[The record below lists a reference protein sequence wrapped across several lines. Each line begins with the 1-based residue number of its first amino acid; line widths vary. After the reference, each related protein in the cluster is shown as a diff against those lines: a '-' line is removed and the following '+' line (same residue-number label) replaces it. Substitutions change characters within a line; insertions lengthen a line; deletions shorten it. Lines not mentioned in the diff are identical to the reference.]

1 MKRHL
6 LAVLML
12 AFASLIWA
20 DAPVF
25 KKLADF
31 NNLFHGD
38 KVVITMEYQSV
49 LYGLNGEETTPKADV
64 LTLNADGALE
74 DPETNLVF
82 IASQN
87 GDGWEFLLAKDQ
99 TKKLYILSSGNAV
112 KVGSPSTGKYAT
124 VWKLHPIYNYLYAVL
139 PGNTPPAR
147 SDTCLLGVYHDDV
160 KQFKQYSLIASGVGK
175 KINDET
181 FALFVNSP
189 TGDPTLP
196 KYDITLAAVEGGTLS
211 CPYPKAGEGA
221 GIPVEVTPDKGY
233 DYVEE
238 SLCIVYNDGIQD
250 ITLHASEGQ
259 FVMPPFPVT
268 VTAEFEGRHPLATID
283 FTGSNRWNLPE
294 ERKEELQSF
303 TFDGLTIAAAGGYY
317 WKSESDGY
325 LMLGKKNAALTLPVF
340 ADKEIARIEV
350 AGQENASAKTEMNI
364 LVDGT
369 PVSTQT
375 VGSQET
381 NIYLIAQSARAAN
394 TQFDLTV
401 LSEDNARI
409 PYIDIYAS
417 VPGAP
422 ETPTVDIPEGLY
434 TAAQNVTLSCATL
447 GADIYYT
454 LDGSRPTKS
463 SSLFSSPIAVS
474 SSVTIRAV
482 AILNDIRSELL
493 RAAYVIADVE
503 HDGSQLN
510 PYSIADVQ
518 KLNSPGWKA
527 WVHGYIINGFDP
539 NITVREL
546 SPESETAIAIADLE
560 NETEKDNMVFVEL
573 TSKTVRDALN
583 VVKHPENIGK
593 EVWIYGVLAN
603 YGGKPGLSKA
613 SKYTFTEPTAIENN
627 PVETDSNAQTLKPVK
642 LFKQNR
648 LLIVVDG
655 KTYNVQ
661 GIRVE

>member
-1 MKRHL
+1 MKRHFL
-6 LAVLML
+6 TVLML

-49 LYGLNGEETTPKADV
+49 LYGLNGEEATPKADV
-64 LTLNADGALE
+64 LTLNADDALE
-74 DPETNLVF
+74 DPDANEIF

-99 TKKLYILSSGNAV
+99 TKKLYILSSNNQV
-112 KVGSPSTGKYAT
+112 KVATPSSGKPAT

-139 PGNTPPAR
+139 PGNTPPLR

-160 KQFKQYSLIASGVGK
+160 KQFKQYGLINTGVSK
-175 KINDET
+175 KISDET

-221 GIPVEVTPDKGY
+221 GIPVEVTPAKGY

-238 SLCIVYNDGIQD
+238 SLCIIYNDGSHD
-250 ITLHASEGQ
+250 ITVHATEGQ

-268 VTAEFEGRHPLATID
+268 VTAEFEGRNPLATID

-294 ERKEELQSF
+294 ERTEAPQSF

-325 LMLGKKNAALTLPVF
+325 LMLGKKNATLTLPVF
-340 ADKEIARIEV
+340 TDKEIARIEV

-364 LVDGT
+364 LVDGA
-369 PVSTQT
+369 PVSTPT

-381 NIYLIAQSARAAN
+381 NIYLIAPSARAAN
-394 TQFDLTV
+394 TQYNLTI
-401 LSEDNARI
+401 LSDDNARV
-409 PYIDIYAS
+409 PYIDIYAA

-434 TAAQNVTLSCATL
+434 TSAQDVTLSCATP
-447 GADIYYT
+447 GATIYYT
-454 LDGSRPTKS
+454 IDGSRPTKT
-463 SSLFSSPIAVS
+463 SLAYSTPIAVS

-482 AILNDIRSELL
+482 AILNDIRSELM

-510 PYSIADVQ
+510 PYSIADVL

-527 WVHGYIINGFDP
+527 WVHGYIIDGFDP

-546 SPESETAIAIADLE
+546 SSESETAIAIADLDTE
-560 NETEKDNMVFVEL
+560 IEKDNMVFVEL
-573 TSKTVRDALN
+573 TTKSVREALN
-583 VVKHPENIGK
+583 VAKHPENIGK

-613 SKYTFTEPTAIENN
+613 SKYTFTEPTGIDNS
-627 PVETDSNAQTLKPVK
+627 PVETGSDAQTLKPLK
-642 LFKQNR
+642 LLKHNQ
-648 LLIVVDG
+648 LLIVIDG

>member
-1 MKRHL
+1 MKKHL
-6 LAVLML
+6 LTVVML
-12 AFASLIWA
+12 AFATLIWA
-20 DAPVF
+20 DVPVF

-38 KVVITMEYQSV
+38 KVVITMEYNSV
-49 LYGLNGEETTPKADV
+49 LYGLNGEEATPKTDV
-64 LTLNADGALE
+64 LELNADDELE
-74 DPETNLVF
+74 YPDANEIF
-82 IASQN
+82 IASQS

-99 TKKLYILSSGNAV
+99 TKKLYILSSGNQV
-112 KVGSPSTGKYAT
+112 KVATPSSGKPAT
-124 VWKLHPIYNYLYAVL
+124 VWKQHPIYNYLYAVL
-139 PGNTPPAR
+139 PGNTPPLR
-147 SDTCLLGVYHDDV
+147 SDTCLLGVRHSDLL
-160 KQFKQYSLIASGVGK
+160 FKQYGLVNKGISSTIT
-175 KINDET
+175 DET

-221 GIPVEVTPDKGY
+221 GIPVEVTPAKGY

-238 SLCIVYNDGIQD
+238 SLCIIYNDGSHD
-250 ITLHASEGQ
+250 ITVHATEGQ

-268 VTAEFEGRHPLATID
+268 VTAEFEGRNPLATID

-294 ERKEELQSF
+294 ERTEAPQSF

-340 ADKEIARIEV
+340 IDKEIARIEV

-364 LVDGT
+364 LVDGA
-369 PVSTQT
+369 PVSTPT

-381 NIYLIAQSARAAN
+381 NIYLIAPSARAAN
-394 TQFDLTV
+394 TQYNLTI
-401 LSEDNARI
+401 LSDDNARV
-409 PYIDIYAS
+409 PYIDIYAA

-434 TAAQNVTLSCATL
+434 TSAQDVTLSCATP
-447 GADIYYT
+447 GATIYYT
-454 LDGSRPTKS
+454 LDGSRPTKT
-463 SSLFSSPIAVS
+463 SLVYSAPIAVS

-510 PYSIADVQ
+510 PYSIADVL

-527 WVHGYIINGFDP
+527 WVHGYIIDGFDP

-546 SPESETAIAIADLE
+546 SSESETAIAIADLDTE
-560 NETEKDNMVFVEL
+560 IEKDNMVFVEL
-573 TSKTVRDALN
+573 TTKSVREALN
-583 VVKHPENIGK
+583 VAKHPENIGK

-613 SKYTFTEPTAIENN
+613 SKYTFTEPTAIDNS
-627 PVETDSNAQTLKPVK
+627 PVETGSDAQSLKPLK
-642 LFKQNR
+642 LLKHNQ
-648 LLIVVDG
+648 LLIVIDG